1 MQDKAQTLPNERR
14 VVITRVF
21 DAPRELVWRAWTESQ
36 HMAKW
41 FGPKSFTIPSCEVD
55 PRVGGVLLLTM
66 RGPDGQ
72 DYPMKG
78 VFREVVKPERLS
90 FSNIAVD
97 NDGQSPA
104 RRSNH
109 RHVRGSRRQNENDV
123 GRPSGWI
130 GAASPANARGHGG
143 GLERELRQVGASTSQ
158 AVALGVARGC
168 AFGAPQCSFHEAAGH
183 IVAAE
188 RQALA

>member
-97 NDGQSPA
+97 NDG
-104 RRSNH
+104 NH
-109 RHVRGSRRQNENDV
+109 LLE
-123 GRPSGWI
+123 
-130 GAASPANARGHGG
+130 GATTVTFEDLGG
-143 GLERELRQVGASTSQ
+143 KTKMTLDAQ
-158 AVALGVARGC
+158 AVGLVPQ
-168 AFGAPQCSFHEAAGH
+168 APQMLAGMEAGWSGSFDKLA
-183 IVAAE
+183 
-188 RQALA
+188 QALARQLH